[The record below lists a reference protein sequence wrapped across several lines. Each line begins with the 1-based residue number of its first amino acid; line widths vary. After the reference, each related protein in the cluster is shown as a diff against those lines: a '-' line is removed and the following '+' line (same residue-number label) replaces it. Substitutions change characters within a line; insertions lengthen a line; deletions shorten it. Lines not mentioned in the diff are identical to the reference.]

1 MSNDV
6 TSSDNDSIL
15 SSSKDALPYPDADLR
30 AHPPRS
36 PRDMLGGLYFLPRT
50 IDKTRAKLQGTL
62 GFYKVS
68 PGLSGYLIE
77 WLGLTEDEFTEAV
90 RNARS
95 DDEVVSWLVEHADEG
110 IFDSINDRLRERGI
124 RDDQHFQEVLPRY
137 PVLNDY
143 PHLRNWFEILDVD
156 DRWSFDP
163 ANADKV
169 NATAPS

>member
-1 MSNDV
+1 MSAGGV
-6 TSSDNDSIL
+6 
-15 SSSKDALPYPDADLR
+15 LPYPEADLR
-30 AHPPRS
+30 VHPPRS
-36 PRDMLGGLYFLPRT
+36 PREMLGGLYFLART

-77 WLGLTEDEFTEAV
+77 WLGLNEDEFTEGV

-95 DDEVVSWLVEHADEG
+95 DDDVVTWLLARSDEG

-124 RDDQHFQEVLPRY
+124 RDDEHFAQVLPRY
-137 PVLNDY
+137 PVLREY
-143 PHLRNWFEILDVD
+143 PHLRNWFEILDLD

-163 ANADKV
+163 ANTEKV
-169 NATAPS
+169 AAAAAS